1 MSDKK
6 LLMKAVLFGT
16 VCGLLVAVILTCLF
30 TAVVMTCGL
39 LPADLTNYVTVSLLA
54 LGTFAGGFITS
65 RITKSAGLTAGL
77 LTGFAIFLLIT
88 ITGMIK
94 SNDSITALTLVRLGA
109 TLAAG
114 GLGGILGLR
123 RKERIHIK

>member
-39 LPADLTNYVTVSLLA
+39 LPADLTNYITVSLLA

-65 RITKSAGLTAGL
+65 RITKSAGLIAGL

-94 SNDSITALTLVRLGA
+94 SNDSVTALTLVRLGA